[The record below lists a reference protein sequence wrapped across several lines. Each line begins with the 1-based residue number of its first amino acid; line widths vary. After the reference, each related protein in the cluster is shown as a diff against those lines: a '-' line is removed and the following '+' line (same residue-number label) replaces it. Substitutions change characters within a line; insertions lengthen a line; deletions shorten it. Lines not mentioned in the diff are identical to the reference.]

1 MAGAGLR
8 DLGFIAVASASNTAA
23 ESRRMADTEPFR
35 IEVQGPDLPS
45 HPGLYGAAEA
55 RCHSDPGRPR
65 LESCYAYPS
74 IGVVVSGRFDYRSPI
89 GAATVRPGMIL
100 LGNAREEFTYRY
112 LDEAGV
118 RRAVVAID
126 EGLLSEV
133 ANDCRCKAPAFPVAA
148 LTASRAATPLYA
160 MARRLA
166 ATEASDEEAVVRLV
180 AACLK
185 VGSREGPASPAD
197 QGRVREVAALID
209 ARPADTLSLSQMAG
223 LAGLS
228 RYHFIRAF
236 RVATGETPRQYQI
249 AARLR
254 LAADRLMDTR
264 EPITGIALDVGFN
277 DISHFNATF
286 RRAFGMC
293 PRAWRQAA

>member
-1 MAGAGLR
+1 MDA
-8 DLGFIAVASASNTAA
+8 
-23 ESRRMADTEPFR
+23 TEPFR
-35 IEVQGPDLPS
+35 IEVHGPDLPS
-45 HPGLYGAAEA
+45 HAGLYGAAET
-55 RCHSDPGRPR
+55 RCRSDPGRPR
-65 LESCYAYPS
+65 LESCYAYAS
-74 IGVVVSGRFDYRSPI
+74 IGVIVSGRFEYRSPN
-89 GAATVRPGMIL
+89 GAAQAQPGVVL
-100 LGNAREEFTYRY
+100 LGNAGEEFAYRY

-126 EGLLSEV
+126 PGLLSEV
-133 ANDCRCKAPAFPVAA
+133 ANDCRCKAPAFRVAA
-148 LTASRAATPLYA
+148 LLASRAATPLYA

-166 ATEASDEEAVVRLV
+166 ATETVDEEAVVRLL

-185 VGSREGPASPAD
+185 AGSRCDPASTAE
-197 QGRVREVAALID
+197 QSRVREVAALID
-209 ARPADTLSLSQMAG
+209 ARPADMLSLSQMAG

-236 RVATGETPRQYQI
+236 RAVTGETPRQYQI

-254 LAADRLMDTR
+254 LAADRLMDTC

-286 RRAFGMC
+286 RHAFGMS
-293 PRAWRQAA
+293 PRTWRRAA